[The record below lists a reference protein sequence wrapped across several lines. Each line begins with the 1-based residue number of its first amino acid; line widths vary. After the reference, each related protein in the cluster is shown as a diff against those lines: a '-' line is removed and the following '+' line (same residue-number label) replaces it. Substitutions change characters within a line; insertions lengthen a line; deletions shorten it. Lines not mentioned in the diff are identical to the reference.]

1 MIKLFNS
8 TDLTFDS
15 NGDKIINATKA
26 IVHKEDNGDFYL
38 DFECDLSYINDIV
51 ENNILVA
58 NTPQGEQAF
67 RIGNVSKTKYK
78 ITTKA
83 KHVFYDSQ
91 NYLIADSYVVDKD
104 CAGAMYHLN
113 AATEPASPFATF
125 SDITAV
131 GSFRCVR
138 KSLYE
143 ALKTVQ
149 ERWGGHFIRDNFSIG
164 LRSETGA
171 DSDVV
176 VRYRKNIQ
184 DITCEENW
192 DNVVTKLLPVGK
204 DGILLNKLDPNRSVY
219 LTAAKQYDVPFTK
232 TVSFSQDNI
241 NEEDFTDEEG
251 ILNEVAYYT
260 ALIEDLER
268 QGEEYLLENSVP
280 KISYTLK
287 ANLNT
292 ITDIGDKIRVI
303 HEPLNLSLTASIIA
317 YDYNCILKKYTELS
331 FGNFGKTLTGL
342 LSDIKDATNEAIT
355 EQTNY
360 LQTAFS
366 DEIDASVGEIWD
378 LLDGSYVVYQGE
390 KILIVDSLPKEDA
403 TNVLKI
409 DKSGV
414 SLSNN
419 GIHGNFHNVW
429 NIDGTYDFTPFNYIK
444 WGVMDLGK
452 ASNSGGKIKLFSP
465 ANELFAEFSQNGV
478 KLYCKN
484 KTYVT
489 CNKDYVFAVY
499 DKNDNLLF
507 SLSSDRLTAKN
518 AFIKKDLFFGEK
530 LRFSVNSN
538 GAGIYTG
545 G

>member
-1 MIKLFNS
+1 MIKLFKS

-58 NTPQGEQAF
+58 NTPQGDQAF

-78 ITTKA
+78 ISTKA

-113 AATEPASPFATF
+113 AATEPTSPFATF

-131 GSFRCVR
+131 GSFRCIR

-164 LRSETGA
+164 LRSEIGA

-192 DNVVTKLLPVGK
+192 DDVVTKLLPVGK
-204 DGILLNKLDPNRSVY
+204 DGILLNKLDPNRSIY
-219 LTAAKQYDVPFTK
+219 LTSTQQYDVPFTK

-251 ILNEVAYYT
+251 VLDEVAYYT

-268 QGEEYLLENSVP
+268 QCEEYLLENSVP

-287 ANLNT
+287 ANLDT
-292 ITDIGDKIRVI
+292 ITDIGDKIKVI
-303 HEPLNLSLTASIIA
+303 HEPLNLSLTASVIA

-342 LSDIKDATNEAIT
+342 LSDITDATNEAIT

-390 KILIVDSLPKEDA
+390 KILVVDSLPKEDA
-403 TNVLKI
+403 INVLKI

-419 GIHGNFHNVW
+419 GIHGIFHNVW
-429 NIDGTYDFTPFNYIK
+429 NIDGSYDFTPFNYIK
-444 WGVMDLGK
+444 WGIMDLGK
-452 ASNSGGKIKLFSP
+452 ASNSSGKIKLFSS

-507 SLSSDRLTAKN
+507 SLSSDKFIAKN
-518 AFIKKDLFFGEK
+518 AAVKNELFLGEK
-530 LRFSVNSN
+530 LKFSVNSN

>member
-113 AATEPASPFATF
+113 AATEPTSPFATF

-171 DSDVV
+171 YSDVV

-192 DNVVTKLLPVGK
+192 DVVVTKLLPVGK

-251 ILNEVAYYT
+251 VLDEVAYYT

-292 ITDIGDKIRVI
+292 ITDIGDKITVI
-303 HEPLNLSLTASIIA
+303 HEPLNLSLTASVIA

-342 LSDIKDATNEAIT
+342 LSDITQATNEAIT

-366 DEIDASVGEIWD
+366 DEIDASVGEIWS
-378 LLDGSYVVYQGE
+378 LLDSSYVIYQGE
-390 KILIVDSLPKEDA
+390 KILVVDSLPKEDA
-403 TNVLKI
+403 INVLKI

-452 ASNSGGKIKLFSP
+452 ANNSGGKIKLFSP
-465 ANELFAEFSQNGV
+465 ANELFAEFSQNGI

-484 KTYVT
+484 KTYIT
-489 CNKDYVFAVY
+489 CNKNYVFAVY

-507 SLSSDRLTAKN
+507 SLSGDRLTAKS
-518 AFIKKDLFFGEK
+518 ASIKKDLFFGEK